1 MPIDTCK
8 TVLQVDG
15 ARGYKFLIDR
25 VWRGDISA
33 LYTGAAATTFA
44 TMISHYPWF
53 IVHNILDTYL
63 SNRVGTIGFLLRS
76 SFIGFCSS
84 AVSDTISNSVRVI
97 KTVKQASAGEHS
109 FSMSYRETIIKVH
122 AESGIK
128 GIFGRGLKTRILT
141 NGIQSILFT
150 VIWKLM
156 SRKNG
161 GQPIEYSKYDAN
173 IKVSKDSIIAKE
185 SGKKF
190 LRQSS

>member
-15 ARGYKFLIDR
+15 ARAYKFLIGR
-25 VWRGDISA
+25 VRRGDISA
-33 LYTGAAATTFA
+33 LYTGAVATIFA

-53 IVHNILDTYL
+53 IVHNILDKQL

-76 SFIGFCSS
+76 SLIGFCSS

-97 KTVKQASAGEHS
+97 KTVKQASAGEYS
-109 FSMSYRETIIKVH
+109 ASMSYRETIIKVH

-156 SRKNG
+156 SRRNG
-161 GQPIEYSKYDAN
+161 GQPIEDVEYTASISVN
-173 IKVSKDSIIAKE
+173 KDSTIGEE
-185 SGKKF
+185 SSKKF